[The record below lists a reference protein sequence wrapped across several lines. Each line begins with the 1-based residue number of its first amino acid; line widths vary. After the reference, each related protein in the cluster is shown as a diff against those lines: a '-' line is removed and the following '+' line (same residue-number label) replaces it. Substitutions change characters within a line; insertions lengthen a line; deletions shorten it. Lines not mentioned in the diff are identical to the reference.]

1 MKKCGVLAG
10 LVTMLATGAALACE
24 GTGLPDLDLCVVTWH
39 AGSGTTATLLVVPDG
54 SGAPL
59 TAARRPD
66 GMLVDATIELLMV
79 DACGDFIFNFPSED
93 LWLESTDDGLALC
106 AGGSVADHNV
116 DRQGRTVW
124 TQPLRA
130 GGHSQAACQVL
141 INGLPVAGGGGLP
154 LHFNSP
160 DLNGDRGVSLV
171 DIVLFAEA
179 YSLGSYVFAADLHAD
194 GAVNIADIG
203 VMAAGVG
210 AGCP

>member
-1 MKKCGVLAG
+1 MKTWGVLAG
-10 LVTMLATGAALACE
+10 LVTMLATGFAFAC
-24 GTGLPDLDLCVVTWH
+24 GDTGLPDLGLSVVTWH
-39 AGSGTTATLLVVPDG
+39 AGSGSSATLLVVPDG
-54 SGAPL
+54 SGSPL
-59 TAARRPD
+59 TAARRPS

-79 DACGDFIFNFPSED
+79 DACGDIIVNFPGED
-93 LWLESTDDGLALC
+93 IWLESTDHGLSLC

-116 DRQGRTVW
+116 DMQGRTEW

-130 GGHSQAACQVL
+130 GGHSQATCQVF
-141 INGLPVAGGGGLP
+141 INGMAVANGGALP

-160 DLNGDRGVSLV
+160 DLNGDRVVSLV

-179 YSLGSYVFAADLHAD
+179 YSRGTYAFEADLHAD

-203 VMAAGVG
+203 VLAAGVG